1 MKDLKKF
8 CILSLV
14 LLLVSS
20 AVVLLAGR
28 TYEVSFFY
36 DSDND
41 YSLNLENET
50 GEVEILE
57 EIEKGSRL
65 TVRVGA
71 KKTGKGISTL

>member
-36 DSDND
+36 DSDNG

-50 GEVEILE
+50 VEVEILE

-71 KKTGKGISTL
+71 KKPGNA